1 MNALVPLAGNALPA
15 AFASFSG
22 PDMTA
27 AAQANLQASF
37 GVIGY
42 KGKNWRIKYRGEEIL
57 VKDSRG
63 LPEAALEVVIV
74 GVSPNISKAYYEKK
88 WNEGD
93 SGAPDCYSVNG
104 VHPVAASPKKQCDS
118 CAACPQNV
126 WGSRVTDQ
134 GKKAKNCQDSRRIAV
149 VPAADIANTDFGG
162 PMLLSLPPMSLSGLS
177 MFAKELGRLG
187 GQPFMVATQLTFAPE
202 LAYPQI
208 EFKAL
213 RWVTDEEA
221 VTVKELLDD
230 PQIGRMLT
238 EEIETAE
245 KPAQTEATSG
255 LAGGPPTAF
264 DAAEKRRAEEMEAH
278 AKAQAERDE
287 KIAAAKVA
295 QDAEIEAQR
304 VRDEQAAA
312 IKTAEAKGL
321 GGSVQKKSSPFGQ
334 AAAVTNGQAAVA
346 GLKVEPEPTREV
358 VQQAPA
364 DLEAQIDALLNG

>member
-57 VKDSRG
+57 VKDARG

-93 SGAPDCYSVNG
+93 SGAPDCSSVNG
-104 VHPVAASPKKQCDS
+104 VHPDAASPKKQCDS
-118 CAACPQNV
+118 CAACPQNM
-126 WGSRVTDQ
+126 WGSRVSDQ
-134 GKKAKNCQDSRRIAV
+134 GKKAKSCQDGRRIAV

-162 PMLLSLPPMSLSGLS
+162 PMLLSLPPMSLSNLS

-221 VTVKELLDD
+221 VIVKEMLDD

-238 EEIETAE
+238 EEIEATE

-255 LAGGPPTAF
+255 LAGGPPATFSAEALAEQAAAREKALAEAEERK
-264 DAAEKRRAEEMEAH
+264 AAEAAEAR
-278 AKAQAERDE
+278 Q
-287 KIAAAKVA
+287 V
-295 QDAEIEAQR
+295 EAQR
-304 VRDEQAAA
+304 LRDEQAAA
-312 IKTAEAKGL
+312 IKAAEAKGL
-321 GGSVQKKSSPFGQ
+321 GGSVQKKASPFGQ
-334 AAAVTNGQAAVA
+334 ASVQAEVAAPKA
-346 GLKVEPEPTREV
+346 EPVIEPTREV